1 MISVAVLS
9 NLKSEVLVLYILY
22 GTDKVISDSNWF
34 MCNNTFKNLSSLGF
48 LGLSSFLSP
57 LYLHID
63 FHSDKPITDKSLI
76 YIVVDITFCKDRNSF
91 LACFCWHIML
101 NINPIFHNMSLYG
114 CI

>member
-1 MISVAVLS
+1 M
-9 NLKSEVLVLYILY
+9 
-22 GTDKVISDSNWF
+22 ISDSNWF

-76 YIVVDITFCKDRNSF
+76 YMVVDITLCKDQNSF
-91 LACFCWHIML
+91 LDCVCWHIML
-101 NINPIFHNMSLYG
+101 NINPTFHNMSLY
-114 CI
+114 II